1 MPFFPVVC
9 LLLIEFIDNN
19 WIYWYWFGIFSLQLY
34 FIIFFLSCFFSVC
47 CCSYSL
53 LWAFIHYIAMASS
66 SKGPSFL
73 PLNCVCSNP
82 NLIRHG
88 KRLLCLFLLRVFLSP
103 THSLSHF
110 LALSLI
116 RIGYRHLFAIEMR
129 RHQFRL
135 AFFFFA
141 RYRFIY
147 EPRIPRN
154 AATTESKASPNRPY
168 VRYWA
173 TNSAQVNRHH
183 DVDVESNAS
192 NYYVLLS
199 AFDTR
204 NKFWPTFRFR
214 ISRQVQL
221 FQCQYLCSSSDSELN
236 EADDILKAKY

>member
-1 MPFFPVVC
+1 MPVSSSC
-9 LLLIEFIDNN
+9 
-19 WIYWYWFGIFSLQLY
+19 FSFSHSLT
-34 FIIFFLSCFFSVC
+34 ISLSCSFP
-47 CCSYSL
+47 YSDWL
-53 LWAFIHYIAMASS
+53 
-66 SKGPSFL
+66 PSPFRNWNAT
-73 PLNCVCSNP
+73 PS
-82 NLIRHG
+82 ISFG
-88 KRLLCLFLLRVFLSP
+88 FLFLRSVSFYL
-103 THSLSHF
+103 
-110 LALSLI
+110 
-116 RIGYRHLFAIEMR
+116 
-129 RHQFRL
+129 
-135 AFFFFA
+135 
-141 RYRFIY
+141 Y

-154 AATTESKASPNRPY
+154 AATTESKASPDRPY

-221 FQCQYLCSSSDSELN
+221 FQCQYLCSSSDSKLN